1 MRKKE
6 MAVRENQRIERMDIF
21 LLIILTVWCLIIIFP
36 FYEALMASFVDGTA
50 FAKNP
55 LIIIPEKLILDN
67 YKIIFDFTNL
77 VTGYKNTLIV
87 VLIGVP
93 IQLLMTVATGYVF
106 SQDFPGKKWLFKV
119 VIFTMFFSGGV
130 IPKYILMR
138 NLGLMNT
145 YWPTIL
151 IDAVSTYYMIII
163 KGSFESMPPALKE
176 AAVIDGATDIKVLF
190 KIYLPLQ
197 MPMLATFT
205 LFFTV
210 GLWNSWYWPMIT
222 MSEPKLQVL
231 PVILRQVCNTAQ
243 NVSEYG
249 DASITESFG
258 TGIKMAATVLTM
270 LPIMCF
276 YPFLQKY
283 FVKGVMV
290 GSIKM

>member
-1 MRKKE
+1 MSKKSSIHT
-6 MAVRENQRIERMDIF
+6 RQRIERLDIILHIILSIWV
-21 LLIILTVWCLIIIFP
+21 LLILFP
-36 FYEALMASFVDGTA
+36 FYEALMSSLVNSIEFT
-50 FAKNP
+50 KHP
-55 LIIIPEKLILDN
+55 IIIWPQHFVLDN
-67 YKIIFDFTNL
+67 YRTIFDYTNL
-77 VTGYKNTLIV
+77 LNGYKNTLIV

-93 IQLLMTVATGYVF
+93 IHLFLTVSTGYVF
-106 SQDFPGKKWLFKV
+106 SQDFPGRKILFKLAL
-119 VIFTMFFSGGV
+119 FTMFFSGGM
-130 IPKYILMR
+130 IPTYILMR
-138 NLGLMNT
+138 SMKMLNT

-151 IDAVSTYYMIII
+151 IGGVSTYYMIII
-163 KGSFESMPPALKE
+163 KGSFENMPEALKE
-176 AAVIDGATDIKVLF
+176 AAVIDGATDMTVLF

-197 MPMLATFT
+197 LPMLATFT

-231 PVILRQVCNTAQ
+231 PVILRQLCNTAQ
-243 NVSEYG
+243 NTSEYG
-249 DASITESFG
+249 DVNVAESFG
-258 TGIKMAATVLTM
+258 TGIKMAATILTM

>member
-1 MRKKE
+1 MSKNSSIHTR
-6 MAVRENQRIERMDIF
+6 QRIERLDII
-21 LLIILTVWCLIIIFP
+21 LLIILSIWGLLILFP
-36 FYEALMASFVDGTA
+36 FYEALMSSLVNSIEFT
-50 FAKNP
+50 KHP
-55 LIIIPEKLILDN
+55 IIIWPQHFVLDN
-67 YKIIFDFTNL
+67 YRTIFDYTNL
-77 VTGYKNTLIV
+77 LNGYKNTLIV

-93 IQLLMTVATGYVF
+93 IHLFLTVSTGYVF
-106 SQDFPGKKWLFKV
+106 SQDFPGRKILFKLAL
-119 VIFTMFFSGGV
+119 F
-130 IPKYILMR
+130 MR
-138 NLGLMNT
+138 SMKMLNT

-151 IDAVSTYYMIII
+151 IGGVSTYYMIII
-163 KGSFESMPPALKE
+163 KGSFENMPEALKE
-176 AAVIDGATDIKVLF
+176 AAVIDGATDMTVLF

-197 MPMLATFT
+197 LPMLATFT

-231 PVILRQVCNTAQ
+231 PVILRQICNTAQ
-243 NVSEYG
+243 NTSEYG
-249 DASITESFG
+249 DVNVAESFG
-258 TGIKMAATVLTM
+258 TGIKMAATILTM